1 MWVFFVSGL
10 MKLGSKNLYLN
21 KVIPSHYYVL
31 FQIAMANCK
40 IVLYGGK
47 FWWGQ
52 QERKVHWIT
61 WNHLCKPKGKG
72 CMYVCMYVRV
82 LGVIEVKSCF
92 TFKAG

>member
-1 MWVFFVSGL
+1 

-21 KVIPSHYYVL
+21 KVIPSYYYVL

-61 WNHLCKPKGKG
+61 WNHSLKGRVV
-72 CMYVCMYVRV
+72 CMHVCMYGF
-82 LGVIEVKSCF
+82 LE
-92 TFKAG
+92 